1 VVLAAFGKATVD
13 VNLQI
18 AAGVSGLISLAL
30 TGALPAGIT
39 AQFNPQSFPTPPA
52 AGFIAIQL
60 TLTAG
65 ANLNPT
71 NLTVSFGV
79 LVAAAER
86 GVFTFPLE
94 IVAPF
99 VSSVSPPSGGV
110 PLLEQNGTEV
120 TVRGGGFGPGTTV
133 TFGAD
138 SPVSPSSIAADG
150 SSLVVS
156 VPATAASGQLTV
168 TSPAGVA
175 SGAPSFAV
183 DNYRNTRGFSWTN
196 TTAFQNVVGG
206 SYSFADATAL
216 FGASQTF
223 ISVFGVNVPN
233 PLVTAFLGIA
243 DVLLD
248 SGGQCF
254 GMCLGSLRFANGQMS
269 LVGFPLQPPNAEPN
283 GPPGPDVWML
293 NGPLFEDGNNVSP
306 ALASFV
312 HQQHLAQLSQESIN
326 NWVSFHASVNSAAGL
341 RNALLQAFAAGAGAI
356 VALNPTIGDGH
367 AVVAYEVV
375 DNGGGNFNILVYN
388 PNVEFRPGED
398 TDPTMRANQAADSVI
413 NVMSDGT
420 WVLPNSAAIFGQHGI
435 PDWTGTIFNITVL
448 PLNAMP
454 PMPSIPWAEL
464 ATVGGLAAAVIWIVT
479 GDAAITQVSDGQGH
493 LLLYDEQW
501 NVDPD
506 SQLPGARPLP
516 AFGGLGK
523 TLPFAVV
530 SNRLIPMIH
539 TITGKSTGRYDLHWV
554 GGGHGAT
561 LVGIPISA
569 GSSDSVLIHNGRID
583 FTVAQSKA
591 ATMTLVGTGSKSKLP
606 RTATLKTTASAGTG
620 LSLTF
625 DPLEETFTYLHEG
638 QPAKYTLE
646 LSTFDLRGRPI
657 SFASPAASVG
667 KGEAHTFKPD
677 WKRLADGPG
686 TVSVRSHAGTVT
698 NRDLKT
704 AAPTKPRTAKRAPKR
719 SKRPR
724 G

>member
-1 VVLAAFGKATVD
+1 
-13 VNLQI
+13 
-18 AAGVSGLISLAL
+18 
-30 TGALPAGIT
+30 
-39 AQFNPQSFPTPPA
+39 
-52 AGFIAIQL
+52 
-60 TLTAG
+60 
-65 ANLNPT
+65 
-71 NLTVSFGV
+71 
-79 LVAAAER
+79 
-86 GVFTFPLE
+86 
-94 IVAPF
+94 
-99 VSSVSPPSGGV
+99 
-110 PLLEQNGTEV
+110 
-120 TVRGGGFGPGTTV
+120 
-133 TFGAD
+133 
-138 SPVSPSSIAADG
+138 
-150 SSLVVS
+150 
-156 VPATAASGQLTV
+156 
-168 TSPAGVA
+168 
-175 SGAPSFAV
+175 
-183 DNYRNTRGFSWTN
+183 
-196 TTAFQNVVGG
+196 
-206 SYSFADATAL
+206 
-216 FGASQTF
+216 
-223 ISVFGVNVPN
+223 
-233 PLVTAFLGIA
+233 
-243 DVLLD
+243 
-248 SGGQCF
+248 
-254 GMCLGSLRFANGQMS
+254 
-269 LVGFPLQPPNAEPN
+269 
-283 GPPGPDVWML
+283 
-293 NGPLFEDGNNVSP
+293 
-306 ALASFV
+306 
-312 HQQHLAQLSQESIN
+312 
-326 NWVSFHASVNSAAGL
+326 
-341 RNALLQAFAAGAGAI
+341 
-356 VALNPTIGDGH
+356 
-367 AVVAYEVV
+367 
-375 DNGGGNFNILVYN
+375 
-388 PNVEFRPGED
+388 
-398 TDPTMRANQAADSVI
+398 
-413 NVMSDGT
+413 
-420 WVLPNSAAIFGQHGI
+420 
-435 PDWTGTIFNITVL
+435 
-448 PLNAMP
+448 
-454 PMPSIPWAEL
+454 
-464 ATVGGLAAAVIWIVT
+464 LAAAVIWIVT